1 MQDEA
6 ESQLVDELRAQLRD
20 VFLAETVAVDQE
32 RHAVSFWG
40 MLLTDAETAFS
51 VLEGRLAK
59 LGYLPILRRHKGRD
73 TITIAPVPAT
83 SGRSRPWLNL
93 LLFLATVG
101 TVTLGGAVQ
110 EGYDP
115 FSDPPTAIV
124 RGLPFAVALLG
135 ILVTHELAHFLV
147 TRAHGTKATLP
158 YFIPMPLSPVGT
170 FGALI
175 RMESPIRDRKALF
188 DVGISGPLAG
198 LIVSIVALVVGLRLS
213 QIVDIS
219 TLPTDGSVITLGTG
233 MLVNWITHV
242 VVGPLP
248 PQTDLLYGPIAF
260 AGWFGVFI
268 TFINLIPVSQL
279 DGGHVGYAF
288 FGQYH
293 RFVAMLVFLGML
305 VLGLFS
311 TWWFVWAV
319 LVFALGGLR
328 HPPPL
333 NDITPLDAKR
343 KALAILSLVLLFLLG
358 TPRPFG

>member
-1 MQDEA
+1 METEA
-6 ESQLVDELRAQLRD
+6 DSHFVDELRAQLRD
-20 VFLAETVAVDQE
+20 VFLAETVSVHED
-32 RHAVSFWG
+32 RRVVSFWG
-40 MLLTDAETAFS
+40 LLLTDADKAFS
-51 VLEGRLAK
+51 VLERRLAK
-59 LGYLPILRRHKGRD
+59 LGYLPILRRHKGQD
-73 TITIAPVPAT
+73 TITIAPVPAV

-101 TVTLGGAVQ
+101 TVTLGGAFQ

-115 FSDPPTAIV
+115 FTDPPTAILQ
-124 RGLPFAVALLG
+124 GIPFAFALLG

-175 RMESPIRDRKALF
+175 RMESPIKDRKALF

-198 LIVSIVALVVGLRLS
+198 LAVSIVALIVGLKLS
-213 QIVDIS
+213 ELSVL
-219 TLPTDGSVITLGTG
+219 LPQEGAQLLGTG
-233 MLVNWITHV
+233 LLIDWITEIV
-242 VVGPLP
+242 LGPLP
-248 PQTDLLYGPIAF
+248 DNLVVVLHPIAF

-288 FGQYH
+288 FGQAH

-311 TWWFVWAV
+311 SWWFLWAL

-333 NDITPLDAKR
+333 NDITPLDTRR
-343 KALAILSLVLLFLLG
+343 KILAILSFVLLFLLG

>member
-1 MQDEA
+1 MQPEA
-6 ESQLVDELRAQLRD
+6 DSQFVEEMRAQLRD
-20 VFLAETVAVDQE
+20 VFLAEAVSLDRE
-32 RHAVSFWG
+32 RRAVSFWG
-40 MLLTDAETAFS
+40 MLLTDAANAFS

-59 LGYLPILRRHKGRD
+59 QGYLPILRRHKGRD
-73 TITIAPVPAT
+73 SLTVAPVPAV

-101 TVTLGGAVQ
+101 TVTLGGAFQ

-147 TRAHGTKATLP
+147 TRAHGTQATLP

-175 RMESPIRDRKALF
+175 RMESPITDRRALF

-198 LIVSIVALVVGLRLS
+198 LAVSIVALVVGLKLS
-213 QIVDIS
+213 QV
-219 TLPTDGSVITLGTG
+219 TPLLPEGGAQLLGTG
-233 MLVNWITHV
+233 LLVDWITDLV
-242 VVGPLP
+242 LGPLP
-248 PQTDLLYGPIAF
+248 DDLVVILHPIAF

-305 VLGLFS
+305 LLGLFS

-343 KALAILSLVLLFLLG
+343 KILAMLSFVLLFLLG